1 MGILAITRG
10 RLDTSPA
17 LRWIWNRLG
26 LALWMGFIGVVLA
39 ITFARP
45 DFRSVIPAYRAG
57 VELFVTGRPLYDPSA
72 PSGYLYSP
80 AFSVLFRPFAELG
93 SRLGAALW
101 QAMSFTLLTYA
112 TAVQVGRLIKP
123 ESRVWAMSVATFL
136 ALPLTAGAVRNG
148 QATILLAAT
157 TWLLMIAAA
166 EKRPAAVLGWSAL
179 ALIAKPTAIVP
190 VLLAGAV
197 WPVLLPWL
205 AAGLGFSVLI
215 PFAFAPPGYVAQNTV
230 LFGQLLAGMSTSAYE
245 RFKPADFTAVLD
257 LAGVPLPDRVTVLIR
272 ALFALL
278 TLSGAWLA
286 RRRIGN
292 PGLLALAVT
301 CLVVFYMSVFN
312 PRQES
317 NTYAVLALPFAV
329 AMTVALTQ
337 PPTRRLG
344 IAGGAVLWLAGFDGI
359 ARPILRL
366 TEFWLD
372 PVLATLAFGIVAAI
386 GWRLAAAAET
396 VGAGPGRGPAPAAS
410 GRQGWG
416 RRDAT

>member
-1 MGILAITRG
+1 M
-10 RLDTSPA
+10 
-17 LRWIWNRLG
+17 
-26 LALWMGFIGVVLA
+26 
-39 ITFARP
+39 
-45 DFRSVIPAYRAG
+45 
-57 VELFVTGRPLYDPSA
+57 
-72 PSGYLYSP
+72 
-80 AFSVLFRPFAELG
+80 
-93 SRLGAALW
+93 
-101 QAMSFTLLTYA
+101 
-112 TAVQVGRLIKP
+112 
-123 ESRVWAMSVATFL
+123 
-136 ALPLTAGAVRNG
+136 TAGAVRNG

-292 PGLLALAVT
+292 QACLPLRSPVSWSST
-301 CLVVFYMSVFN
+301 CRCSIRGRN
-312 PRQES
+312 P
-317 NTYAVLALPFAV
+317 T
-329 AMTVALTQ
+329 
-337 PPTRRLG
+337 PT
-344 IAGGAVLWLAGFDGI
+344 
-359 ARPILRL
+359 PC
-366 TEFWLD
+366 
-372 PVLATLAFGIVAAI
+372 
-386 GWRLAAAAET
+386 WRC
-396 VGAGPGRGPAPAAS
+396 PSPWR
-410 GRQGWG
+410 
-416 RRDAT
+416 